1 MYFYFTKL
9 KFIMNHISS
18 IWELILYSFSV
29 IFASYYLNII
39 PFSSYAFNLTLLWLS
54 NNMTMMGCNLS
65 TLISLSSESRYS
77 NIVFMIYLYTDP
89 YFTRY
94 YLYVYLY
101 LDLLYINDH
110 SRILYW
116 SWSILGTLFYVLIQ
130 IFYQIWALYHI
141 FFL

>member
-1 MYFYFTKL
+1 MYLYFTKL
-9 KFIMNHISS
+9 EFIRNQINS

-101 LDLLYINDH
+101 LDL
-110 SRILYW
+110 STV
-116 SWSILGTLFYVLIQ
+116 TLE
-130 IFYQIWALYHI
+130 YHI
-141 FFL
+141 GLDLYKVLYFMYSFKYVTKSEHSII